1 MAGNRVPTLS
11 IGALI
16 VVANS
21 LELIL
26 FLEVLAIRHELDLDV
41 TRRVLRS

>member
-1 MAGNRVPTLS
+1 MAGNWVPTLP

-16 VVANS
+16 IIPNS
-21 LELIL
+21 LELVL

-41 TRRVLRS
+41 TRRVLGS